1 VSVKLTQRAMIQHL
15 LVTPDAGGGE
25 ARVWADFRYVW
36 ANVRWGKVS
45 RDAENGEIGL
55 RQRALVTVR
64 WAPDLPDPMRLNLA
78 GKTLKVLAA
87 MRRKIDAGDYFELE
101 CEDTF

>member
-1 VSVKLTQRAMIQHL
+1 MSVKLTQRAMVQHL
-15 LVTPDAGGGE
+15 VVTPDAGGGE
-25 ARVWADFRYVW
+25 ARNWADFRYVW
-36 ANVRWGKVS
+36 AHVRWGGVG
-45 RDAENGEIGL
+45 RDAENGGVGL

-78 GKTLKVLAA
+78 GKSLRVLAV
-87 MRRKIDAGDYFELE
+87 MRKKIDAGDYFELE